1 MEAGARRHWT
11 DDTVLA
17 DEIEL
22 YGELV
27 VAASESERELT
38 LPQIDR
44 VLGVDQPD
52 DGGAP
57 RKETDGDEGDT
68 RTQ

>member
-1 MEAGARRHWT
+1 MKAGTRRHWT
-11 DDTVLA
+11 DDNALA

-44 VLGVDQPD
+44 VLGVDQSD
-52 DGGAP
+52 SGAP
-57 RKETDGDEGDT
+57 AEDTQRDGRGT
-68 RTQ
+68 RSQ